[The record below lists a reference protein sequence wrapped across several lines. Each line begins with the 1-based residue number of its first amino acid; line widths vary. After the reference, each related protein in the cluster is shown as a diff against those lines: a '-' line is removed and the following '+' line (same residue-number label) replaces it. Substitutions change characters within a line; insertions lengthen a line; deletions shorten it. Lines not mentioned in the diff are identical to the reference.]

1 MPLIFQYGS
10 NCDASRLNSPERLN
24 GNARDLGQAETVGQY
39 EIAFDVWSGGNNCA
53 ASDLRRRSGRHA
65 RGVLYDVPAEWIL
78 GRKTNGRTL
87 EQIEGTHYEPK
98 RIRIKDSA
106 GRISSATTFLVKPS
120 SRQKQLAT
128 SVEYVRHI
136 VEGLRAHDTPE
147 EYVQRV
153 IEVAIRTNRRAM
165 KSEDEEIRKIE
176 SLSTP

>member
-24 GNARDLGQAETVGQY
+24 GNARDLGLAETVGQY

-53 ASDLRRRSGRHA
+53 ASDLRRRKNRHA
-65 RGVLYDVPAEWIL
+65 QGVLYDVPADWIF
-78 GRKTNGRTL
+78 GRQTNGRTL
-87 EQIEGTHYEPK
+87 EQIEGARYEPK

-128 SVEYVRHI
+128 SAEYVRHI
-136 VEGLRAHDTPE
+136 VRGLRAHLAAE
-147 EYVQRV
+147 EYVQHV
-153 IEVAIRTNRRAM
+153 IDVAIRANRRATRA
-165 KSEDEEIRKIE
+165 DEEEVRRIE
-176 SLSTP
+176 SLRQP